1 MAKPK
6 TAKRAY
12 KLDIMSV
19 LEAIDTKQ
27 TSFYNNL
34 TEEERKGFVPLIALR
49 WLSAVSDRNA
59 ALQRYQLLAANDL
72 VAGHVQIYFSGI
84 TSVAPFVKSGKL
96 RALAVTTSAR
106 SALLPDTP
114 TAAEVGLSGLDVSN
128 WLGMLAPARTPE
140 PVIGRLYSEIA
151 KITNSAD
158 MKAFLLAQGAEP
170 ALLPPAKFGEVIRT
184 ELAKWGKVIRDAG
197 IRGE

>member
-27 TSFYNNL
+27 TSFYSNL

-59 ALQRYQLLAANDL
+59 AVQRYQLLAANDL
-72 VAGHVQIYFSGI
+72 VN
-84 TSVAPFVKSGKL
+84 
-96 RALAVTTSAR
+96 
-106 SALLPDTP
+106 
-114 TAAEVGLSGLDVSN
+114 VGL
-128 WLGMLAPARTPE
+128 WQLGKHPELLYLLMTTASVGIKQYHQWIPSKSKGSSTPR
-140 PVIGRLYSEIA
+140 IDA
-151 KITNSAD
+151 
-158 MKAFLLAQGAEP
+158 LLAQRYPNCNEVEMQLLYAQYDVEDILQLAQDL
-170 ALLPPAKFGEVIRT
+170 ALDDR
-184 ELAKWGKVIRDAG
+184 G
-197 IRGE
+197 IREIKEELKKYPPHG